1 MPSTVPRSSW
11 NISICFQLALTY
23 PNLSVSAT
31 NNTTGRSLHT
41 CTSSMKSIMGH
52 SPDAWEHLQ
61 FKDVASKVANVEV
74 YYKAIHFYLQE
85 HPELLNDLLA
95 VLASRVDH
103 SRVVDIMRKVELN
116 SFTSLVLLSLLHL
129 QFICNP
135 YLSNV

>member
-1 MPSTVPRSSW
+1 
-11 NISICFQLALTY
+11 
-23 PNLSVSAT
+23 
-31 NNTTGRSLHT
+31 
-41 CTSSMKSIMGH
+41 MGH

-95 VLASRVDH
+95 VLATRVDH

-116 SFTSLVLLSLLHL
+116 SFPSSVFLL
-129 QFICNP
+129 FIFLYQIYN
-135 YLSNV
+135 LFAILTRAM